1 MINKILKDN
10 NINPGLTKFVLC
22 YDQIQDLMQQTVGE
36 TVLAVL
42 AANIKDLQ
50 ATTYDY
56 QQTETARTKIVD
68 AIRNHW
74 KFK

>member
-1 MINKILKDN
+1 MINKILQDN
-10 NINPGLTKFVLC
+10 NINPGNTKFVLS
-22 YDQIQDLMQQTVGE
+22 YDEITNLMLQTVGE

-50 ATTYDY
+50 ATTYDH
-56 QQTETARTKIVD
+56 QLTEAARTKIVD
-68 AIRNHW
+68 NIRNHW